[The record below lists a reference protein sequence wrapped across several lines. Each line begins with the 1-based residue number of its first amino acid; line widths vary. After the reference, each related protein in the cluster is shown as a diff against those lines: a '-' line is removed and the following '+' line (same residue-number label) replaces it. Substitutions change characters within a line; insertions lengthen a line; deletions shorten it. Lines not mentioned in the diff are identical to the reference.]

1 MLIIVAVAA
10 ALACA
15 SVGGGLYEFSVVD
28 PFWPKRPDLV
38 QPARGGISRKRF
50 WIAIHIAFEVVL
62 IAALVSAWSQP
73 AIRTCLLVALAS
85 HAVMRLWSA
94 FDFIPKA
101 LAFEKA
107 EPGAISEAAARAWT
121 ARSRLRLP
129 LDLLT
134 CGALLWA
141 LVLAARTA

>member
-50 WIAIHIAFEVVL
+50 WIAIHVAFEVVL
-62 IAALVSAWSQP
+62 IAALAWTWSQP
-73 AIRTCLLVALAS
+73 AVRTCLLMALAS

-94 FDFIPKA
+94 VDVIPKA

-107 EPGAISEAAARAWT
+107 EPGAINEAAARRWT

-129 LDLLT
+129 LDLVT